1 MERRIRTWGYW
12 LIRSANS
19 SRMDELTKI
28 SRMSSQELLAVFKDT
43 TATRMDVCKAGERI
57 LAENIH
63 ISEQAVLRGEC
74 ED

>member
-1 MERRIRTWGYW
+1 MECRIQTWGYW
-12 LIRSANS
+12 LTRSAKA
-19 SRMDELTKI
+19 SRIDEFTKI

-63 ISEQAVLRGEC
+63 MSEQAVLRGEC